1 MFVNQTLWD
10 KEIPAVIYKHP
21 VTLKTFKIKETLNF
35 VDLISFKPYIPY
47 KHFFLIVRVATK
59 RMGIDFK
66 KWILSYQSLKEKE
79 TWL

>member
-21 VTLKTFKIKETLNF
+21 VTLKTFKIKETLDF

-47 KHFFLIVRVATK
+47 KHFF
-59 RMGIDFK
+59 
-66 KWILSYQSLKEKE
+66 
-79 TWL
+79 